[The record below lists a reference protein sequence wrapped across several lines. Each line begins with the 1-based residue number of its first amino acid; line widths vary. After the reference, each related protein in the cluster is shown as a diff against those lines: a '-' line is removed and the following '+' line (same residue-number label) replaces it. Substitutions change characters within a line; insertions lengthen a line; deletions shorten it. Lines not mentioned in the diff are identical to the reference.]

1 MCHICKR
8 EVKSGRRLNVN
19 DKLMCIQCAYS
30 YFPKGSPALDQIK
43 KIYWEDIFSEATPS
57 T

>member
-1 MCHICKR
+1 VCHICKR